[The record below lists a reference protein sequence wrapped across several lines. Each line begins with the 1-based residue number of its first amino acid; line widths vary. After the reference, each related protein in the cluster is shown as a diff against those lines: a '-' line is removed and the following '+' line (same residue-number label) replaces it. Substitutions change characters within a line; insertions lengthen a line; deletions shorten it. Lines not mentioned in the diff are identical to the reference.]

1 MAVKLLSVNEAATAL
16 GLKSA
21 TIRAW
26 LLRRQ
31 LLFVRCGRSV
41 RIPQSVIDE
50 FITKNTVPAKKS
62 SHEG

>member
-1 MAVKLLSVNEAATAL
+1 MTVKLLSVGEAATAL

-26 LLRRQ
+26 LLRRK

-41 RIPQSVIDE
+41 RIPESVITE
-50 FITKNTVPAKKS
+50 FISRNTVPAKDE
-62 SHEG
+62 HR